1 MRGGEYDFSLGSRR
15 GGWRSRTL
23 KGRRWRMVLRE
34 AVRKRRRRSMRMG
47 RMNFLREGV
56 LFLLGCGCKEGVDR
70 DLHLDS
76 GVVWIS
82 RSFLSFWSATMGD
95 MITSKTP
102 PVTTPWR
109 SKVRRKSIE
118 RKREAEDRQKFI

>member
-1 MRGGEYDFSLGSRR
+1 M
-15 GGWRSRTL
+15 
-23 KGRRWRMVLRE
+23 LRE

-56 LFLLGCGCKEGVDR
+56 LFLLGCGCKEGADR

-82 RSFLSFWSATMGD
+82 RSFLSFWSATTGD